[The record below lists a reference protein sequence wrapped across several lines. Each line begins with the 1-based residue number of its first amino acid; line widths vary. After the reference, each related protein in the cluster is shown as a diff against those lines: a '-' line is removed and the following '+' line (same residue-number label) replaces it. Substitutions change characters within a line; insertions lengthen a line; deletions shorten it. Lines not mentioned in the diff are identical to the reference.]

1 MAFHMPSSIFSLKD
15 STFLIITT
23 QYILDIVTLN
33 MYNTP
38 IFSKKE
44 KIYSMANTNN
54 EESQQQES
62 QINEQNSPEQ
72 EPTQDEAA
80 AEAAAV
86 ANEFDLL
93 QEELTTL
100 KDKYARVHADFENIK
115 KRLEREK
122 YTAVEYANEKFAK
135 DMIPVLDSLQMA
147 MASANTDAS
156 AEELII
162 KLKEGI
168 ELTIKQF
175 LTSLERHGVKM
186 VAHDEPFD
194 PNIHNAIQ
202 SVASDTVESGQIVQ
216 TFQTGYKYKERPL
229 REAMVVVAN

>member
-1 MAFHMPSSIFSLKD
+1 MSDEKNTQNENLQDNAEE
-15 STFLIITT
+15 IT
-23 QYILDIVTLN
+23 N
-33 MYNTP
+33 
-38 IFSKKE
+38 
-44 KIYSMANTNN
+44 
-54 EESQQQES
+54 
-62 QINEQNSPEQ
+62 
-72 EPTQDEAA
+72 DEAKA
-80 AEAAAV
+80 DAEAV
-86 ANEFDLL
+86 ENEFDLL
-93 QEELTTL
+93 QGELNTL

-135 DMIPVLDSLQMA
+135 DMVPVIDSLEGA
-147 MASANTDAS
+147 LKSVATDADK
-156 AEELII
+156 AELFD

-168 ELTIKQF
+168 ELTYKQF
-175 LTSLERHGVKM
+175 LTSLEKHGVTM

-202 SVASDTVESGQIVQ
+202 SVDSADVESGQIVQ

>member
-1 MAFHMPSSIFSLKD
+1 MA
-15 STFLIITT
+15 TEE
-23 QYILDIVTLN
+23 
-33 MYNTP
+33 
-38 IFSKKE
+38 KE
-44 KIYSMANTNN
+44 ELQN
-54 EESQQQES
+54 ENVEL
-62 QINEQNSPEQ
+62 
-72 EPTQDEAA
+72 DEAA

-86 ANEFDLL
+86 ENEFDLS
-93 QEELTTL
+93 QTELSEL

-135 DMIPVLDSLQMA
+135 DMIPVLDSLHGA
-147 MASANTDAS
+147 LNSVKADTSC
-156 AEELII
+156 EELLA

-168 ELTIKQF
+168 ELTQKQ
-175 LTSLERHGVKM
+175 LVTSLERHGVKM

-202 SVASDTVESGQIVQ
+202 SVDSDTVESGQIVQ